1 MEQANA
7 KENQPP
13 PTEPNTSRT
22 MHSEE
27 REGSDSGWLTTKKPK
42 RYKPW

>member
-1 MEQANA
+1 MDQTNT

-27 REGSDSGWLTTKKPK
+27 RGGSDRGWLTTRKPK
-42 RYKPW
+42 RYKSW